1 MYVGPWGINRTT
13 DVMGK
18 TICWFGSRTVR
29 EKGTWLSLVILLI
42 CCMILSGGVT
52 RRNTLN
58 LDISTLN
65 VAYATSYKTMEEF
78 TAWFNLWQF
87 QRLMGAFGHCSLFA
101 VAVRLLPRPSS
112 PEVRIPVAYGC
123 GRGQMWLGGAGC
135 YFGPVILLSLGIV
148 LLGAVFSKIHL
159 AEDVSI
165 LYYFRCIL
173 LHIWRDV
180 GFASLALL
188 LAQVSSNRALGI
200 CISFGVLMLFSILG
214 TNGILDGTSA
224 QVLAS
229 RLYRQDGLWMWQPE
243 MAAKPQEMM
252 FFFLFPVVSAVLANI
267 AGWLRYRGDL
277 R

>member
-1 MYVGPWGINRTT
+1 MSIA
-13 DVMGK
+13 
-18 TICWFGSRTVR
+18 
-29 EKGTWLSLVILLI
+29 LLMI
-42 CCMILSGGVT
+42 CCMFLSGGIT
-52 RRNTLN
+52 RRNALN
-58 LDISTLN
+58 MDISTLN
-65 VAYATSYKTMEEF
+65 VAYATSFETIEDF

-87 QRLMGAFGHCSLFA
+87 QRLVGAFGHCSLFA
-101 VAVRLLPRPSS
+101 VAVRLLPRPFS

-123 GRGQMWLGGAGC
+123 GRGQMWMGASVC
-135 YFGPVILLSLGIV
+135 YYSLIFLLSLGIV

-159 AEDVSI
+159 AEGVSV

-173 LHIWRDV
+173 FRVWRDV

-188 LAQVSSNRALGI
+188 VAMLFRNRMVGI
-200 CISFGVLMLFSILG
+200 CISFGVLMFISILG

-224 QVLAS
+224 QVLMS

-243 MAAKPQEMM
+243 LGAPVQELAV
-252 FFFLFPVVSAVLANI
+252 FLLFPMVSAILANL